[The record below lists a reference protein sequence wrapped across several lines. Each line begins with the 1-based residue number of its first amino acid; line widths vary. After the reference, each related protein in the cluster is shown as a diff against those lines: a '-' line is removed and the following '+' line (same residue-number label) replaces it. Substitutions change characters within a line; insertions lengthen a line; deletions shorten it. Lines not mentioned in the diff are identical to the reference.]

1 MPLTLPTT
9 IATRALVPWGIDF
22 EGGEIPP
29 YPYPDFHGRADE
41 QRRLREWLGAT
52 DRAVRPRGGAALVTG
67 FRGVG
72 KSLLVNKVLFD
83 AGIQGL
89 LGLAYA
95 EPGTPASGCW
105 GPFVRRDLEQVM
117 HERRLTDQ
125 AVMFFPVRVEIAD
138 AIEPDKLFKRLLR
151 RTYFAAAHN
160 HLGALRPDLLRR
172 LRFAYLRTLRGAEIE
187 QSERFKSSFGIDF
200 DNVGKLEVTAQ
211 QEWEFAETLKL
222 VAGPL
227 DIEEAEDEILEFG
240 RGLGG
245 ARVGQSRGAK
255 TRAST
260 WYRRTLDE
268 FQAAWA
274 GTQGLRIHLVY
285 VFDELDKLASDFDAN
300 ARKDGHLTIATEVVN
315 RLKSLFTTGEMSCV
329 VIGGI
334 SLEEAWAREEI
345 RHDSV
350 LRSLFSPHVYV
361 PQLDAAD
368 LFALGYDDEQR
379 MRLAALA
386 TRGRYKHLI
395 WYGAAEEGRIDARL
409 AEVIGPWGPA
419 PQHAIDPQQWM
430 QAVETASDLTSLA
443 EVLYATMPVHLD
455 PVFRWDLARTVVAVE
470 FQALRSDVSSLDREA
485 VSRVVDSKP
494 LSLVLERLR
503 TVLVRAPGAPQARAR
518 IESQRHVAATPPERN
533 LSRAPVPGPAAAPT
547 PNGGTGDT
555 SAIPSAPK
563 PGERK

>member
-9 IATRALVPWGIDF
+9 IATRALVPWGIDLD
-22 EGGEIPP
+22 GGEVPP
-29 YPYPDFHGRADE
+29 YPYPDFNGRNDE

-95 EPGTPASGCW
+95 EPGAPASGCW
-105 GPFVRRDLEQVM
+105 GPFVRRDLEQVIG
-117 HERRLTDQ
+117 ERRLTDQ

-138 AIEPDKLFKRLLR
+138 AIEPEKLFKRLLR

-172 LRFAYLRTLRGAEIE
+172 LRFAYLRTLKGAEIE

-255 TRAST
+255 NRTST

-285 VFDELDKLASDFDAN
+285 VFDELDKLASDFDAG
-300 ARKDGHLTIATEVVN
+300 ARRDGHLTIATEVVN

-361 PQLDAAD
+361 PQLDALD
-368 LFALGYDDEQR
+368 LHALGYDDER
-379 MRLAALA
+379 RRRLAALA

-395 WYGAAEEGRIDARL
+395 WYGASSEAGDDARIDERL
-409 AEVIGPWGPA
+409 ADVIGAWGP
-419 PQHAIDPQQWM
+419 PPVDVIDPQRWM
-430 QAVETASDLTSLA
+430 QAVEGASDLTSLA
-443 EVLYATMPVHLD
+443 EVLYATMPMHLD

-470 FQALRSDVSSLDREA
+470 FQALRSDVASPDREA
-485 VSRVVDSKP
+485 VARVVDGKP
-494 LSLVLERLR
+494 LALVLERLR

-518 IESQRHVAATPPERN
+518 IESQRH
-533 LSRAPVPGPAAAPT
+533 PAAAPT
-547 PNGGTGDT
+547 RPDGGGDR
-555 SAIPSAPK
+555 
-563 PGERK
+563 GDQGRK

>member
-1 MPLTLPTT
+1 MPMTLPTT
-9 IATRALVPWGIDF
+9 IATRALVPWGIDL
-22 EGGEIPP
+22 ESGEVPP
-29 YPYPDFHGRADE
+29 YPYPDFFGRVEE
-41 QRRLREWLGAT
+41 QRRLREWLGST

-72 KSLLVNKVLFD
+72 KSLLVHKVLFD

-95 EPGTPASGCW
+95 EPGTPESEMW
-105 GPFVRRDLEQVM
+105 GPFVRRDVAQVLE
-117 HERRLTDQ
+117 ERRLTDQ
-125 AVMFFPVRVEIAD
+125 AVMFFPVRIEIAD
-138 AIEPDKLFKRLLR
+138 AIEPEKLFKRLLR
-151 RTYFAAAHN
+151 RTYFAAAHS

-187 QSERFKSSFGIDF
+187 RSERFKNSFGIDF

-245 ARVGQSRGAK
+245 ARLGQSRGAR
-255 TRAST
+255 TRASN

-268 FQAAWA
+268 FHAAWS

-285 VFDELDKLASDFDAN
+285 VFDELDKLASDFDADVH
-300 ARKDGHLTIATEVVN
+300 REGQLTVATEVVN

-361 PQLDAAD
+361 PQLNAAD
-368 LFALGYDDEQR
+368 IQALGYLDER
-379 MRLAALA
+379 RVRLAALA

-395 WYGAAEEGRIDARL
+395 WYGAGDESRVDDRL
-409 AEVIGPWGPA
+409 AEVIGAWGP
-419 PQHAIDPQQWM
+419 PPRDAIEPLQWM
-430 QAVETASDLTSLA
+430 QAMENATDLTSLA

-455 PVFRWDLARTVVAVE
+455 AAFRWDLARTVVAVE
-470 FQALRSDVSSLDREA
+470 FQALRSDVTSPDRDA
-485 VSRVVDSKP
+485 VSRVVDAKP
-494 LSLVLERLR
+494 LSLVLDRLR
-503 TVLVRAPGAPQARAR
+503 SVLVRAPGAPQARAR
-518 IESQRHVAATPPERN
+518 VESARHVAATP
-533 LSRAPVPGPAAAPT
+533 
-547 PNGGTGDT
+547 D
-555 SAIPSAPK
+555 K
-563 PGERK
+563 K

>member
-9 IATRALVPWGIDF
+9 IATRALVPWGIDL

-29 YPYPDFHGRADE
+29 YPYPDFHGRTGE

-95 EPGTPASGCW
+95 RPGLSPAECW
-105 GPFVRRDLEQVM
+105 GPFVREDLHQVM
-117 HERRLTDQ
+117 QERRLTEQ

-138 AIEPDKLFKRLLR
+138 AIEPEKLFKRLLR

-172 LRFAYLRTLRGAEIE
+172 LRFAYLRTLKGAEIE
-187 QSERFKSSFGIDF
+187 QSQRFKSSFGIDF

-245 ARVGQSRGAK
+245 ARVGQSRGVK
-255 TRAST
+255 NRAST

-268 FQAAWA
+268 FQASWA

-285 VFDELDKLASDFDAN
+285 VFDELDKLASDFDAT
-300 ARKDGHLTIATEVVN
+300 AQRDGHLSIATEVVN

-361 PQLDAAD
+361 PQLNAAD
-368 LFALGYDDEQR
+368 LHAFGYEDVQR

-395 WYGAAEEGRIDARL
+395 WYGAADEPVPGGPPLDERL
-409 AEVIGPWGPA
+409 ADVIGEWGPP
-419 PQHAIDPQQWM
+419 PQGWLDPKRWM
-430 QAVETASDLTSLA
+430 DAVEHASDLTSLA
-443 EVLYATMPVHLD
+443 EVLYATMPMHLD
-455 PVFRWDLARTVVAVE
+455 PVFRWDLARTVIAVE
-470 FQALRSDVSSLDREA
+470 FQALRSDVASPDREA
-485 VSRVVDSKP
+485 VTRVVDAKP
-494 LSLVLERLR
+494 LALVLDRLR
-503 TVLVRAPGAPQARAR
+503 TVLVRAPGAPQARTR
-518 IESQRHVAATPPERN
+518 LESHRHVVATTTAPGGAGPATPR
-533 LSRAPVPGPAAAPT
+533 PANPPAGRDPQR
-547 PNGGTGDT
+547 GSESG
-555 SAIPSAPK
+555 
-563 PGERK
+563 

>member
-1 MPLTLPTT
+1 MPLTLPST
-9 IATRALVPWGIDF
+9 IATRALVPWGLDF
-22 EGGEIPP
+22 ESGMVPP
-29 YPYPDFHGRADE
+29 YPYPDFHGRLGE

-83 AGIQGL
+83 AGMQGL
-89 LGLAYA
+89 LGLAFA
-95 EPGTPASGCW
+95 DGDAPADERW
-105 GPFVRRDLEQVM
+105 GPFARSDLEQVIE
-117 HERRLTDQ
+117 ERRLNDQ

-172 LRFAYLRTLRGAEIE
+172 LRFAYLRTLKGAEIE
-187 QSERFKSSFGIDF
+187 QYEGFKSRFGLDF

-240 RGLGG
+240 RGLG
-245 ARVGQSRGAK
+245 ASRVGQSRGAK
-255 TRAST
+255 SRASS
-260 WYRRTLDE
+260 WVRRTLDE
-268 FQAAWA
+268 FQAAWS

-285 VFDELDKLASDFDAN
+285 VFDELDKLASDFDSN
-300 ARKDGHLTIATEVVN
+300 ARRDGQLSIATEVVN
-315 RLKSLFTTGEMSCV
+315 RLKGLFTTGEMSCV

-368 LFALGYDDEQR
+368 LRELGYEGDASV
-379 MRLAALA
+379 RLAALA

-395 WYGAAEEGRIDARL
+395 WYGGGDESRVESRL
-409 AEVIGPWGPA
+409 ADVVGAWGPA
-419 PQHAIDPQQWM
+419 PKGPLEPQQW
-430 QAVETASDLTSLA
+430 AEALAGASDLTALA
-443 EVLYATMPVHLD
+443 EFLYSTMPVHLD
-455 PVFRWDLARTVVAVE
+455 PLFRWDLARTVVTVE
-470 FQALRSDVSSLDREA
+470 FQSMRSDVQSVDRDA
-485 VSRVVDSKP
+485 VARVVESKQ
-494 LSLVLERLR
+494 LDLVLERLR
-503 TVLVRAPGAPQARAR
+503 AFVARSPGAPQARLR
-518 IESQRHVAATPPERN
+518 SESHRHT
-533 LSRAPVPGPAAAPT
+533 AAAASLSSTT
-547 PNGGTGDT
+547 PQGTLDRSGGND
-555 SAIPSAPK
+555 PK
-563 PGERK
+563 R

>member
-1 MPLTLPTT
+1 MPVTLPTT

-22 EGGEIPP
+22 ESGELPP
-29 YPYPDFHGRADE
+29 YPYRDFHGRTDE

-83 AGIQGL
+83 AGMQGL

-95 EPGTPASGCW
+95 APDAAPSDCW
-105 GPFVRRDLEQVM
+105 GPFVRSDLQQVSE
-117 HERRLTDQ
+117 ERRLTDQ

-138 AIEPDKLFKRLLR
+138 AIEPEKLWKRLLR

-172 LRFAYLRTLRGAEIE
+172 LRFAYLRTLKGAEIE
-187 QSERFKSSFGIDF
+187 QSQRFKTSFGIDF

-245 ARVGQSRGAK
+245 ARVGQSRGMKNRGA
-255 TRAST
+255 T

-268 FQAAWA
+268 FSAAWA

-300 ARKDGHLTIATEVVN
+300 VQKDGQLTIATEVVN
-315 RLKSLFTTGEMSCV
+315 RLKNLFTTGEMSCA

-334 SLEEAWAREEI
+334 SLEEAWGREEI

-368 LFALGYDDEQR
+368 LQALGYADDTR

-395 WYGAAEEGRIDARL
+395 WYGAGDDSRVDERL
-409 AEVIGPWGPA
+409 AEVTGAWGP
-419 PQHAIDPQQWM
+419 PPRQPIDAERWM
-430 QAVETASDLTSLA
+430 HAVESATDLTSLA

-455 PVFRWDLARTVVAVE
+455 PAFRWDLARTVVAVE
-470 FQALRSDVSSLDREA
+470 FQAMRSDIPSPDREA
-485 VSRVVDSKP
+485 VARVVDSKP
-494 LSLVLERLR
+494 LTLVLERLR
-503 TVLVRAPGAPQARAR
+503 NVIVRAPGAPQARAR
-518 IESQRHVAATPPERN
+518 IESHRHVAATTPTVGGPEK
-533 LSRAPVPGPAAAPT
+533 PT
-547 PNGGTGDT
+547 
-555 SAIPSAPK
+555 K
-563 PGERK
+563 